1 MGLRNAQYHAI
12 MREYE
17 KRQLKS
23 HDIQTARYEEVY
35 TKLPEF
41 KSLDDYIQKVAIAW
55 AKDGI
60 STVSQ
65 AKEQSAVYNRNC
77 YTVLNAFGIKNRG
90 PATSELAFINKWAEQ
105 YCFEADIIQ
114 EACRRTISAT
124 HQPSFEYADRILTR
138 WYEQG
143 VRHLQD
149 IAALDEQ
156 YQKERSS
163 RRAAAPRQPNTKNL
177 NNFERRSYDMDSLE
191 AQLLKSN

>member
-1 MGLRNAQYHAI
+1 MHGQRTGSA
-12 MREYE
+12 R
-17 KRQLKS
+17 S
-23 HDIQTARYEEVY
+23 H
-35 TKLPEF
+35 
-41 KSLDDYIQKVAIAW
+41 
-55 AKDGI
+55 
-60 STVSQ
+60 Q